1 MITAYFDSSAILKLS
16 KEEPES
22 LALVDYLQD
31 ASIMPSTS
39 VLAEVE
45 VVRNLRRHQLDDEH
59 AVTGFFLMAVDDDV
73 RRGAVEVG
81 GRMLRSLDA
90 IHIATALAVGD
101 RDLRFV
107 TYDDRQAAAARQA
120 GLKVVQPGRPSSP
133 GLGEAE
139 ARTRSNTPP

>member
-1 MITAYFDSSAILKLS
+1 VITAYFDSSAILKLS

-31 ASIMPSTS
+31 ASILASTS

-59 AVTGFFLMAVDDDV
+59 AVTGFYLMAVDDDV
-73 RRGAVEVG
+73 RRRAVEMG

-101 RDLRFV
+101 RDLHFV

-120 GLKVVQPGRPSSP
+120 GLTVVQPGRPPSP
-133 GLGEAE
+133 CFGEAG
-139 ARTRSNTPP
+139 